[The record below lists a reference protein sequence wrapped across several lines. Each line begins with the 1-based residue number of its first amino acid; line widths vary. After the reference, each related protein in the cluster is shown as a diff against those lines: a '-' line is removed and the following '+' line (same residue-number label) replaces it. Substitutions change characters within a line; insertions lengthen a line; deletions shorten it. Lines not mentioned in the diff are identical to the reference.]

1 METKDS
7 SAKSQEIQF
16 SFSYFNNLWSKDSTV
31 ITLHKFYQQVTSP
44 LWKPQTE
51 SYRKLKDR
59 PDRENEAGMTKDSL
73 PVVIIEGTCRPHRS
87 HAAANLDRLSGLA
100 MYDLDHTGQRTA
112 EIKNILRSLPY
123 VAYTH
128 TSISGEGLKI
138 VIYLD
143 VRTAEEYP
151 TAYAIC
157 RRTLEVLANHPCD
170 GQCARITQPCSCV
183 WDPDAYFTPSPQ
195 PYPWRAELAANPS
208 LATLAA
214 PSGLLGDGNANGS
227 LSGNGKVSPIPPT
240 TDACGY
246 IEAFIRTFA
255 SYHPWQKGNR
265 HESMLALG
273 RSARR
278 KGFSKEELNKLTLI
292 MATIIANN
300 GYTQKELRKDLLTGY
315 QYVNLSYTPLK
326 EDNSPLPLPTA
337 ALMPISSE
345 NWIKDAEELSINNEE
360 IRASSPTI
368 PDEVYAHLPD
378 FLQEAL
384 KPSRNSRERD
394 ILLLGTL
401 INLSGCMPNVRIYFD
416 QRPYSPHLYLLI
428 IAPPASGK
436 GLLTLAGMLPE
447 AVNAHLKGEN
457 KRKKAA
463 YEQELRAW
471 EENSKQHTK
480 KGQHPSGTSLASM
493 PEEPDYYYLCGAPN
507 TSKNQLISRL
517 KINGDLGL
525 IINAS
530 ELDMI
535 SGAIKQDYGR
545 HDDVFRAAF
554 HHEPV
559 STDYKIDKQI
569 ICAEEPHLAL
579 CLSGT
584 PNQLPS
590 FIRSIDNGLYSRFL
604 IYTCEARWKFRSAAP
619 IGGSEDYVTLYKRL
633 SRQVLDMY
641 LLFQQSPT
649 EVTLTPS
656 QWKEHT
662 AYFDR
667 LLNEVASEQADA
679 PGSVVLRA
687 ALIVVRIAA
696 ILTAIRKTES
706 AMRMKEFICSD
717 EDFHSAMEIVKATIN
732 HSLMLISSLPGDEV
746 KPKPLKSY
754 FRIRSVLDLL
764 PKTFTYKDVRD
775 KALLMGISERSTC
788 RYLKKLVELNYLD
801 KQQDKYY
808 KIKKFT
814 DR

>member
-1 METKDS
+1 
-7 SAKSQEIQF
+7 
-16 SFSYFNNLWSKDSTV
+16 
-31 ITLHKFYQQVTSP
+31 
-44 LWKPQTE
+44 E
-51 SYRKLKDR
+51 SYRKLKNR

-87 HAAANLDRLSGLA
+87 HAAANLERLSGLA

-112 EIKNILRSLPY
+112 EIKNMLRSLPY

-143 VRTAEEYP
+143 VRTVEEYP

-157 RRTLEVLANHPCD
+157 RRMLEVLANHPCD

-183 WDPDAYFTPSPQ
+183 WDPDAYFTPTPQ

-208 LATLAA
+208 LASLAA
-214 PSGLLGDGNANGS
+214 PSALPGDGNANGS
-227 LSGNGKVSPIPPT
+227 LSGKGNGKVSPIPPT

-292 MATIIANN
+292 MAVEIVGN
-300 GYTQKELRKDLLTGY
+300 GYTQKELEKDLLTGY
-315 QYVNLSYTPLK
+315 QYVNLSYIPPK
-326 EDNSPLPLPTA
+326 EGKSLPLVPTA
-337 ALMPISSE
+337 TFRPISNE
-345 NWIKDAEELSINNEE
+345 ILGEDTEEMSINNEE

-368 PDEVYAHLPD
+368 PNEVYTHLPD
-378 FLQEAL
+378 FLKEAL
-384 KPSRNSRERD
+384 KPARNNRERD
-394 ILLLGTL
+394 ILLLGIL
-401 INLSGCMPNVRIYFD
+401 VNLSGCMPNVRIYFD

-436 GLLTLAGMLPE
+436 GILTLAGMLPE
-447 AVNAHLKGEN
+447 AVNAHLKREN
-457 KRKKAA
+457 KRKKDA
-463 YEQELRAW
+463 YEQELKAW
-471 EENSKQHTK
+471 EESSKQHTK
-480 KGQHPSGTSLASM
+480 KGQHPSGTPPASM

-535 SGAIKQDYGR
+535 SGAMKQEYGR

-590 FIRSIDNGLYSRFL
+590 FIRSIDNGLYSRFE

-619 IGGSEDYVTLYKRL
+619 IGGGEDYVTLYKRL
-633 SRQVLDMY
+633 SQQVLDMY
-641 LLFQQSPT
+641 LLFLQSPT

-656 QWKEHT
+656 QWEEHT
-662 AYFDR
+662 VYFDR

-679 PGSVVLRA
+679 PGSIVLRA
-687 ALIVVRIAA
+687 ALIVARIAA
-696 ILTAIRKTES
+696 VLTAIRKTES
-706 AMRMKEFICSD
+706 AMRMKEFICTD
-717 EDFHSAMEIVKATIN
+717 EDFHSAMEIVKTTIN
-732 HSLMLISSLPGDEV
+732 HSLLLISSLPGDEV

-764 PKTFTYKDVRD
+764 PKNFTYKEVRD
-775 KALLMGISERSTC
+775 KAIEMGIPERSTC
-788 RYLKKLVELNYLD
+788 RYLKKLLELNYLE
-801 KQQDKYY
+801 KQEDSY
-808 KIKKFT
+808 IKLKEIT